1 MSNITCKNVCLQRG
15 LRKHLLMAP
24 SDIAGWGIFLKDAA
38 AKNEFIS
45 EYCGEVGF
53 FYSSVCSP
61 FDVHLYTLHFQKLNC
76 ISNWKQYTYIEMLSN
91 TLFWNLLVDH
101 FPGRSGSPW

>member
-1 MSNITCKNVCLQRG
+1 MDVIHPTSFSTIFIQVSNITCKNVCLQRG

-45 EYCGEVGF
+45 EYCGEV
-53 FYSSVCSP
+53 SS
-61 FDVHLYTLHFQKLNC
+61 L
-76 ISNWKQYTYIEMLSN
+76 E
-91 TLFWNLLVDH
+91 
-101 FPGRSGSPW
+101 